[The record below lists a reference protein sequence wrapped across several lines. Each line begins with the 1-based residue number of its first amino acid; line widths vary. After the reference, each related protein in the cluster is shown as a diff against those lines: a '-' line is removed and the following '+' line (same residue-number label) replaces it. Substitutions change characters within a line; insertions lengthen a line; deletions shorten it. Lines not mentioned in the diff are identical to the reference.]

1 MNIFTVHLLT
11 YRNRINKRFLKHPAS
26 KKKKKKK
33 ESCWQ
38 TPCIHWVET
47 LGFRYITNS
56 LDCGQPCAFPFFFS
70 LFSKKLWL
78 TKVISWNALQWIWE
92 SNAEACEV
100 DFHWKAR
107 NKKPEYPKS
116 LNEPQKHHWAQWSV
130 IIYNKSTMDRKSKY
144 SPMISLVVFQ
154 TMKK

>member
-26 KKKKKKK
+26 KKKKRSHVDRRPAYI
-33 ESCWQ
+33 EWR
-38 TPCIHWVET
+38 HWVSGT
-47 LGFRYITNS
+47 LPTVLIVDS
-56 LDCGQPCAFPFFFS
+56 LVLFPFFSS

-78 TKVISWNALQWIWE
+78 TKVISWNALQWIRE
-92 SNAEACEV
+92 SNAGACEV

-130 IIYNKSTMDRKSKY
+130 IIYNKSTTDRKSKY